1 MNKKLIIPAVAIT
14 TVLFT
19 ALAINH
25 TNTTLATENSPIVSE
40 ESTTEE
46 DFESSSVYDIQPTS
60 DKSPKTKQ

>member
-40 ESTTEE
+40 ESTTEV
-46 DFESSSVYDIQPTS
+46 FEFSYVYDIQPTS
-60 DKSPKTKQ
+60 DKSPKPKQ